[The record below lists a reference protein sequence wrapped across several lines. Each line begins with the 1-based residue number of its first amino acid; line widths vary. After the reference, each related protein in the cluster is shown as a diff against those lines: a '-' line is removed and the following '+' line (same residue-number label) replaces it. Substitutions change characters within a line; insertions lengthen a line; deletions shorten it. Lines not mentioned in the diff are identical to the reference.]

1 MRRRQFLIVLGSA
14 TFACGRS
21 AQSQQTKV
29 YRIGLLDYSPPEA
42 GRVRLWDAF
51 RQQLRALGYVEG
63 RNTTFETRWADGKAD
78 RLPALAAEL
87 VNLNVDLIVTGGT
100 STAVA
105 AAQATTMIPIIMASG
120 SEPVGI
126 GLVSSLAK
134 PGGNIT
140 GVTTLTMELSGK
152 RMELLRELV
161 PAASHVAILTDA
173 GNLAYRA
180 EDMRTAV
187 QSSGLNTEITA
198 VRGADEFEAA
208 FAAMK
213 GRGADALLVIPSPMF
228 FGNRQALAELALK
241 GKLPTVMGQREY
253 VEAGGV
259 LSYATNLSDSFRHAA
274 TYVDKVLNGAKP
286 ADLPIEQP
294 TKFELVINLKTAKAL
309 GLSVPPSLL
318 ARADEVIE

>member
-105 AAQATTMIPIIMASG
+105 AARATTMILAGMPVLVIVMLVLTSPHYL
-120 SEPVGI
+120 EPLYRDIRGFLLDGLALAMLGTGVGI
-126 GLVSSLAK
+126 MTKMA
-134 PGGNIT
+134 
-140 GVTTLTMELSGK
+140 
-152 RMELLRELV
+152 RF
-161 PAASHVAILTDA
+161 
-173 GNLAYRA
+173 
-180 EDMRTAV
+180 
-187 QSSGLNTEITA
+187 EI
-198 VRGADEFEAA
+198 
-208 FAAMK
+208 
-213 GRGADALLVIPSPMF
+213 
-228 FGNRQALAELALK
+228 
-241 GKLPTVMGQREY
+241 
-253 VEAGGV
+253 
-259 LSYATNLSDSFRHAA
+259 
-274 TYVDKVLNGAKP
+274 
-286 ADLPIEQP
+286 
-294 TKFELVINLKTAKAL
+294 
-309 GLSVPPSLL
+309 
-318 ARADEVIE
+318 